1 MRAVRFAPRMAVLLG
16 LLAVTGVTGCS
27 ARGPVAATASPPAS
41 PTASASAAA
50 AATGTA
56 SAPAATSSAT
66 SSATP
71 AASGAVHNLLVS
83 ADVRG
88 ELLADYAAYRKI
100 PASDVRGVPGSVY
113 YAYQP
118 SAGTYWA
125 MASYE
130 PTSGDSL
137 SVEVGFQD
145 GGGDGFY
152 KRTGNGPWQVI
163 QGGEPEICEELK
175 FFPQQ
180 VLAAWSLPT
189 SATPASMC

>member
-16 LLAVTGVTGCS
+16 LLTATGVTGCS
-27 ARGPVAATASPPAS
+27 AHGPVAATASPPAS
-41 PTASASAAA
+41 STAAASAAA
-50 AATGTA
+50 VATGTA
-56 SAPAATSSAT
+56 SAPAVTSSAT

-71 AASGAVHNLLVS
+71 SASGAVQNLLVS
-83 ADVRG
+83 AAVRG

-100 PASDVRGVPGSVY
+100 PASDVQGVPGSVY

-130 PTSGDSL
+130 PASGDSL

-145 GGGDGFY
+145 GGGDGLY
-152 KRTGNGPWQVI
+152 KRTGNGAWQVS
-163 QGGEPEICEELK
+163 QGSAPEICTELR